1 LTVSLLLRGLTG
13 SSASVVDSLEIQ
25 TVNIYVH
32 ARGVLRK
39 FTFMPKSSPSLNIL
53 PEAAVSA
60 LGTLGSHLRIARE
73 RRGDSLKTMAARMG
87 TSIPTLRRM
96 EAGDARVSIG
106 VYAAALWIFGKS
118 ETLADILKPGD
129 DEYATM
135 LDVNRASRKRA

>member
-1 LTVSLLLRGLTG
+1 MLMSK
-13 SSASVVDSLEIQ
+13 SSASLD
-25 TVNIYVH
+25 
-32 ARGVLRK
+32 
-39 FTFMPKSSPSLNIL
+39 IL
-53 PEAAVSA
+53 PETAVSA
-60 LGTLGSHLRIARE
+60 MEALGSHLSIARE

-106 VYAAALWIFGKS
+106 VYAAALWIFVKS

-135 LDVNRASRKRA
+135 LDVNRASRKRG

>member
-1 LTVSLLLRGLTG
+1 
-13 SSASVVDSLEIQ
+13 
-25 TVNIYVH
+25 
-32 ARGVLRK
+32 
-39 FTFMPKSSPSLNIL
+39 MPKSSASLDTL
-53 PEAAVSA
+53 PETAVSA
-60 LGTLGSHLRIARE
+60 LETLGSHLRIARE

-106 VYAAALWIFGKS
+106 VYAAVLWIFGKS
-118 ETLADILKPGD
+118 ETLAEILKPGD